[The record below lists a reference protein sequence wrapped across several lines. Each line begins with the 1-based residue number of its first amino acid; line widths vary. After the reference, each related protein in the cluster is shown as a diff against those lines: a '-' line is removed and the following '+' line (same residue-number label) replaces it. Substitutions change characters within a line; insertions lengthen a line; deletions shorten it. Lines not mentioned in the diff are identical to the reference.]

1 MNVRIS
7 TGMMYSQSLASIQS
21 KQASLARI
29 QQQLS
34 TGQRLVTAKDDPV
47 AAGTAVGLD
56 RALAELERFGSNAAN
71 VQNRLGLQEN
81 VLAQA
86 GEMMGRVTELTVQA
100 NSGALSDADRAAI
113 AKEIGSIRDGLLDL
127 ANSTDGS
134 GRFLFAGAD
143 DASAPFSISG
153 GAAVYGGDQTQRRV
167 EIAPQMFVAD
177 SQPGS
182 EVFMRVRTGD
192 GRVDASPGA
201 ANAGTGLLRQ
211 FALSDSAAWNG
222 GTHTV
227 AFTAADAYEV
237 RDGGGA
243 VIASGAYVPG
253 ESIAFAGL
261 QMRIEGEPAPGD
273 EFTIGPAG
281 TRDVFATL
289 DRLMSTLS
297 AAPTSDQQIAAQQ
310 NALQQSMR
318 DVASA
323 QAHLVDARAAGG
335 AQLSAIDTAAELRD
349 SQALTIETTLSGMRD
364 LDYAEAISR
373 FTLEQTALEAA
384 QLSFTQMQR
393 LSLFNMIR

>member
-1 MNVRIS
+1 MNTRIS
-7 TGMMYSQSLASIQS
+7 TGMMYSQSLALIQS
-21 KQASLARI
+21 KQANLAHI
-29 QQQLS
+29 QQQLG
-34 TGQRLVTAKDDPV
+34 TGQRLLTAKDDPV
-47 AAGTAVGLD
+47 AAGAAVGLD
-56 RALAELERFGSNAAN
+56 RALAELERFGANAAN

-100 NSGALSDADRAAI
+100 NSDALSDADRSAI
-113 AKEIGSIRDGLLDL
+113 AKEIGSIRQGLLDL

-134 GRFLFAGAD
+134 GRFLFAGAA
-143 DASAPFSISG
+143 DASAPFSIVG
-153 GAAVYGGDQTQRRV
+153 GSAVYGGDQTQRRV
-167 EIAPQMFVAD
+167 EIAPGMFVAD

-192 GRVDASPGA
+192 GRVDASA
-201 ANAGTGLLRQ
+201 AAGNTGTGLLRQ
-211 FALSDSAAWNG
+211 FGLVDPAAWTG

-227 AFTAADAYEV
+227 GFTAADAYEV
-237 RDGGGA
+237 RDSGGA
-243 VIASGAYVPG
+243 LVASGTYVPG

-273 EFTIGPAG
+273 AFTIGPAG

-289 DRLMSTLS
+289 DRLTAALS
-297 AAPTSDQQIAAQQ
+297 SAPVGDQQKAAQQ
-310 NALQQSMR
+310 NLLQQSMR
-318 DVASA
+318 DVAGA

-335 AQLSAIDTAAELRD
+335 AQLSAIDTATELRG
-349 SQALTIETTLSGMRD
+349 SQSLTIESTLSGMRD

-373 FTLEQTALEAA
+373 FTLEQAALEAA

-393 LSLFNMIR
+393 LSLFNLIR

>member
-21 KQASLARI
+21 KQASLAKI

-47 AAGTAVGLD
+47 AAGAAVGLD

-86 GEMMGRVTELTVQA
+86 GGMMGRVTELTVQA
-100 NSGALSDADRAAI
+100 NSAGLSDADRAAI

-134 GRFLFAGAD
+134 GRFLFAGAA
-143 DASAPFSISG
+143 DAAAPFSIVG
-153 GAAVYGGDQTQRRV
+153 GSAAYGGDQVQRRV

-201 ANAGTGLLRQ
+201 ANTGTGLLGQ
-211 FALSDSAAWNG
+211 FALTDSTAWNG

-227 AFTAADAYEV
+227 SFTAADAYEV
-237 RDGGGA
+237 RDSAGT
-243 VIASGAYVPG
+243 VIASGAYVAG
-253 ESIAFAGL
+253 ESIAFAGV
-261 QMRIEGEPAPGD
+261 QMRIGGAPAPGD
-273 EFTIGPAG
+273 EFSIGPAG

-289 DRLMSTLS
+289 DRLMSTLTD
-297 AAPTSDQQIAAQQ
+297 APTSDQQKAAQQ

-318 DVASA
+318 DVATA

-335 AQLSAIDTAAELRD
+335 AQLAAIDTAAELRD

-373 FTLEQTALEAA
+373 FSLEQTALEAA